1 MEDYKKKYE
10 NVVEKLRE
18 ALAPVEDG
26 TKISGL
32 TRACIEE
39 IFPELKPTEEEVQ
52 FDVLESLIKRYI
64 DYVKDESAEHH
75 EKAFLVERAEKC
87 FEYMKTLRHDG
98 KKWIYADVYEKEKD
112 EMFKEGVDSVLE
124 NPANFGLQYIDAV
137 NLGELS
143 KHEVPEECN
152 IKPIFNVDDVVY
164 HKDSNKKFLSG
175 KDVARITSICRGH
188 NGALVYKIDNTSWI
202 TVKTGNRVLEKVK
215 YKFNVGDVIAYDINT
230 ECTVKAISDGRY
242 LLEDGGFLNVEDQ
255 DLWHVV

>member
-18 ALAPVEDG
+18 ALAPVE
-26 TKISGL
+26 ILGL
-32 TRACIEE
+32 TRGYIEE
-39 IFPELKPTEEEVQ
+39 LFPEIKPTEEDVQ
-52 FDVLESLIKRYI
+52 FAVLESIIKRYI
-64 DYVKDESAEHH
+64 DYVKDEPTEHRG
-75 EKAFLVERAEKC
+75 KDFLIHRAEKC

-124 NPANFGLQYIDAV
+124 NPANFGLKYIDAV

-143 KHEVPEECN
+143 KREVPEEGD
-152 IKPIFNVDDVVY
+152 IEPIFKVDDVVY
-164 HKDSNKKFLSG
+164 HKDNEIKFLSG
-175 KDVARITSICRGH
+175 KDVARITSVCRGH
-188 NGALVYKIDNTSWI
+188 NGALVYEFDDTSWI

-215 YKFNVGDVIAYDINT
+215 YKFKVGDVIAYDINT